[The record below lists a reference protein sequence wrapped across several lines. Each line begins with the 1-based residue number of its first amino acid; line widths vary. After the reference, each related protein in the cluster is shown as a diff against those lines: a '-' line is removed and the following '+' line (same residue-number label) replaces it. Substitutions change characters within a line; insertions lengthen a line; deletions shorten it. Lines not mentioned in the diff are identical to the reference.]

1 MAHLK
6 TIYPLQIVKQINLP
20 AANFLVPISRDR
32 QPRYRHLLCF
42 NLHASTS
49 GLSLKI
55 HAMKKSTRHPIQPA
69 PISTAGL
76 LISAMLSAGLALPS
90 SAADLPQALAVTT
103 TDTHAKIPN
112 NTAMNPVRLAMQSGA
127 DALLAGDA
135 KLANH
140 EFNLAIA
147 RDLKNPSL
155 HAANALAYQ
164 IRTRAGE
171 RDLFDLAETGY
182 LVALEQQHDFQQ
194 AAVQLAHLYLENKR
208 YAQAQRAAAYALKLA
223 STNVE
228 ALHLLASASYS
239 LGDVELALWAIEQAR
254 VIAPN
259 DKYAAN
265 MLPVIYGGAG
275 LNDEAEAFINEN
287 QTLWSRQGSEQLKHR
302 LDQWKVAYATEQAKI
317 EDAKGGNDEAGAK
330 ANADTPAI
338 ADTQGPLV
346 YAWSDCAQGLTA
358 NAGATQASSSSSDNQ
373 SNGVTRVDETM
384 ILPSLPSPC
393 KGRAMPQMAIIDVVI
408 LRTNELNASSTGIN
422 LLENLAVTIQQSSNK
437 VSTSINSAPSTSIA
451 TLTTNIGLG
460 TSAGGA
466 IAYSLNIANVSGQT
480 TEVVSRPSLQVLDRQ
495 AAQFFSGSKISIGLT
510 GGVNSSST
518 LSEVNVGLSLS
529 VTPTFIDEQQMLLNV
544 RAAHTFFEPVTGTS
558 TFNQSLQTSRNMV
571 AAATKIRLNETLVL
585 SGLTEREAISGT
597 SGVPVLKDIPGVQYL
612 FSKRTVQNFNKT
624 VLILI
629 TPRRMAAYGET
640 LDQVQALDQKDL
652 EPKLMQETRQRALKE
667 LGGRWPNLYHA
678 IRHMSRSERAF
689 GVRAKDIELEDWNK
703 PQRIQKILKE
713 AVGSLYL

>member
-1 MAHLK
+1 
-6 TIYPLQIVKQINLP
+6 
-20 AANFLVPISRDR
+20 
-32 QPRYRHLLCF
+32 
-42 NLHASTS
+42 
-49 GLSLKI
+49 
-55 HAMKKSTRHPIQPA
+55 MKKTVLVSC
-69 PISTAGL
+69 
-76 LISAMLSAGLALPS
+76 AMVLAMS
-90 SAADLPQALAVTT
+90 NAHADLIDYADPINGSENLAKTT
-103 TDTHAKIPN
+103 
-112 NTAMNPVRLAMQSGA
+112 MNPVRSALKSGA
-127 DALLAGDA
+127 VALLAGDA

-147 RDLKNPSL
+147 RDLKNPAL

-182 LVALEQQHDFQQ
+182 LVALEQQHDYQQ

-208 YAQAQRAAAYALKLA
+208 YAQAQRAAAYALKLE
-223 STNVE
+223 SKNVE

-239 LGDVELALWAIEQAR
+239 LGDVELSLWALEQAR
-254 VIAPN
+254 TIAPN
-259 DKYAAN
+259 DKYGAN
-265 MLPVIYGGAG
+265 MVPAIYGEAG
-275 LNDEAEAFINEN
+275 LNKEAEAYINEN
-287 QTLWSRQGSEQLKHR
+287 PTLWSQQGGEQVKRR
-302 LDQWKVAYATEQAKI
+302 LEQWKVAYANDQAKI
-317 EDAKGGNDEAGAK
+317 DEAKTGNDEAGEK
-330 ANADTPAI
+330 ANADAPAQS
-338 ADTQGPLV
+338 DSQGPLV
-346 YAWSDCAQGLTA
+346 YAWSDCTQALTP
-358 NAGATQASSSSSDNQ
+358 NAGAAQASSSDSSD
-373 SNGVTRVDETM
+373 SSTATRVDETM
-384 ILPSLPSPC
+384 VLPSLPSPC
-393 KGRAMPQMAIIDVVI
+393 KAHALPQMAIIDVVI

-437 VSTSINSAPSTSIA
+437 VSTSIDNAPSTSVA

-460 TSAGGA
+460 TTAGGA

-529 VTPTFIDEQQMLLNV
+529 VTPTFIDEQQMLLIV
-544 RAAHTFFEPVTGTS
+544 RAAHTFFEPLTGTS

-571 AAATKIRLNETLVL
+571 AAATKIRINETLVL
-585 SGLTEREAISGT
+585 SGLTEREVISGS
-597 SGVPVLKDIPGVQYL
+597 SGVPLLKDIPGVQYL

-629 TPRRMAAYGET
+629 TPRRMVAYGEN
-640 LDQVQALDQKDL
+640 LDQVQALDKKDV

-667 LGGRWPNLYHA
+667 LGGQWPNLFHA
-678 IRHMSRSERAF
+678 IRHMARSERAF

-703 PQRIQKILKE
+703 PKRVQKILQD

>member
-1 MAHLK
+1 
-6 TIYPLQIVKQINLP
+6 
-20 AANFLVPISRDR
+20 
-32 QPRYRHLLCF
+32 
-42 NLHASTS
+42 
-49 GLSLKI
+49 
-55 HAMKKSTRHPIQPA
+55 MKKTVLVSC
-69 PISTAGL
+69 
-76 LISAMLSAGLALPS
+76 AMVLAMSHAHADLMDY
-90 SAADLPQALAVTT
+90 SAAMSASETAAKTT
-103 TDTHAKIPN
+103 
-112 NTAMNPVRLAMQSGA
+112 MNPVRLALKSGA

-147 RDLKNPSL
+147 RDLKNPAL

-182 LVALEQQHDFQQ
+182 LVALEQQHDYQQ

-208 YAQAQRAAAYALKLA
+208 YAQAQRAAAYALKLE
-223 STNVE
+223 SKNVE

-239 LGDVELALWAIEQAR
+239 LGDVELSLWALEQAR
-254 VIAPN
+254 TIAPN

-265 MLPVIYGGAG
+265 MVPAIYGEAG
-275 LNDEAEAFINEN
+275 LNEQAEAYINEN
-287 QTLWSRQGSEQLKHR
+287 SSLWSKQGGEQVKRR
-302 LDQWKVAYATEQAKI
+302 LAQWNVAYATEQAKTD
-317 EDAKGGNDEAGAK
+317 EAKAGNDEAGAK
-330 ANADTPAI
+330 ANADAPAQS
-338 ADTQGPLV
+338 DNQGPLV
-346 YAWSDCAQGLTA
+346 YAWSDCAQALTP
-358 NAGATQASSSSSDNQ
+358 NAGAAQASSSDSSD
-373 SNGVTRVDETM
+373 SSTATRVDETM
-384 ILPSLPSPC
+384 VLPSLPSPC
-393 KGRAMPQMAIIDVVI
+393 KAHALPQMAIIDVVI

-437 VSTSINSAPSTSIA
+437 VSTSIDNAPSTSLA

-571 AAATKIRLNETLVL
+571 AAATKIRINETLVL
-585 SGLTEREAISGT
+585 SGLTEREVISGS
-597 SGVPVLKDIPGVQYL
+597 SGVPLLKDIPGVQYL
-612 FSKRTVQNFNKT
+612 FSKRSVQNFNKT

-629 TPRRMAAYGET
+629 TPRRMVAYGEN
-640 LDQVQALDQKDL
+640 LDQVQALDKKDV

-667 LGGRWPNLYHA
+667 LGGQWPNLYHA

-689 GVRAKDIELEDWNK
+689 GVRSKDIELEDWNK
-703 PQRIQKILKE
+703 PKRVQKILHD

>member
-1 MAHLK
+1 M
-6 TIYPLQIVKQINLP
+6 KQ
-20 AANFLVPISRDR
+20 
-32 QPRYRHLLCF
+32 
-42 NLHASTS
+42 
-49 GLSLKI
+49 LSLIGFAK
-55 HAMKKSTRHPIQPA
+55 TLLLPIA
-69 PISTAGL
+69 S
-76 LISAMLSAGLALPS
+76 LISACSSMPSNSLALNNTPS
-90 SAADLPQALAVTT
+90 ALT
-103 TDTHAKIPN
+103 TDARASKS
-112 NTAMNPVRLAMQSGA
+112 AMNPVRLSMQSGA

-147 RDLKNPSL
+147 RDLKNPAL

-208 YAQAQRAAAYALKLA
+208 YAQAQRAAAYALKLE
-223 STNVE
+223 SKNVE

-239 LGDVELALWAIEQAR
+239 LGDVELSLWALEQAR
-254 VIAPN
+254 LIAPN

-265 MLPVIYGGAG
+265 MVPAIYGEAG
-275 LNDEAEAFINEN
+275 LNDQAEAYINEN
-287 QTLWSRQGSEQLKHR
+287 PTLWSQQGGEQVKRR
-302 LDQWKVAYATEQAKI
+302 LEQWNVAYATDQAKT
-317 EDAKGGNDEAGAK
+317 DEAK
-330 ANADTPAI
+330 AGSDDAGEKASANTPAQS
-338 ADTQGPLV
+338 DSQGPLV
-346 YAWSDCAQGLTA
+346 YAWSDCAQALTP
-358 NAGATQASSSSSDNQ
+358 NAGAAQASSSDSSD
-373 SNGVTRVDETM
+373 SSTVTRVDETM
-384 ILPSLPSPC
+384 VLPSLPSPC
-393 KGRAMPQMAIIDVVI
+393 KSHAMPQMAIIDVVI

-437 VSTSINSAPSTSIA
+437 VSTSIDNAPSTSIT

-571 AAATKIRLNETLVL
+571 AAATKIRINETLVL
-585 SGLTEREAISGT
+585 SGLTEREAISGS
-597 SGVPVLKDIPGVQYL
+597 SGVPLLKDIPGVQYF
-612 FSKRTVQNFNKT
+612 FSKRSVQNFNKT

-629 TPRRMAAYGET
+629 TPRRMVAYGET
-640 LDQVQALDQKDL
+640 LDQVQALDKASEL
-652 EPKLMQETRQRALKE
+652 EPKLMQETRQRALNE

-689 GVRAKDIELEDWNK
+689 GVRTKDIELEDWNR
-703 PQRIQKILKE
+703 PQRVQKILQD
-713 AVGSLYL
+713 AVSSLYL

>member
-1 MAHLK
+1 MKK
-6 TIYPLQIVKQINLP
+6 TILASCAMVL
-20 AANFLVPISRDR
+20 AMS
-32 QPRYRHLLCF
+32 
-42 NLHASTS
+42 HA
-49 GLSLKI
+49 
-55 HAMKKSTRHPIQPA
+55 H
-69 PISTAGL
+69 
-76 LISAMLSAGLALPS
+76 
-90 SAADLPQALAVTT
+90 ADLMDYSA
-103 TDTHAKIPN
+103 
-112 NTAMNPVRLAMQSGA
+112 AMNPVRSALKSGA

-147 RDLKNPSL
+147 RDLKNPAL

-182 LVALEQQHDFQQ
+182 LVALEQQHDYQQ

-208 YAQAQRAAAYALKLA
+208 YAQAQRAAAYALKLE
-223 STNVE
+223 SKNVE

-239 LGDVELALWAIEQAR
+239 LGDVELSLWALEQAR
-254 VIAPN
+254 RIAPN

-265 MLPVIYGGAG
+265 MVPAIYGEAG
-275 LNDEAEAFINEN
+275 LNEQAEAYINEN
-287 QTLWSRQGSEQLKHR
+287 PTLWSQQGGEQVKRR
-302 LDQWKVAYATEQAKI
+302 LEQWNVAYASDQAKI
-317 EDAKGGNDEAGAK
+317 DEAK
-330 ANADTPAI
+330 AGSDEVGEKTNADAPAQS
-338 ADTQGPLV
+338 DSQGPLV
-346 YAWSDCAQGLTA
+346 YAWSDCAQVLTQ
-358 NAGATQASSSSSDNQ
+358 NAGAAQSSSSGSSD
-373 SNGVTRVDETM
+373 SAAVTRVDETM
-384 ILPSLPSPC
+384 VLPSLPSPC
-393 KGRAMPQMAIIDVVI
+393 KSHALPQMAIIDVVI

-437 VSTSINSAPSTSIA
+437 VSTSIDNAPSTSIA
-451 TLTTNIGLG
+451 KLTTDIGLG

-518 LSEVNVGLSLS
+518 LSELNVGLSLS

-571 AAATKIRLNETLVL
+571 AAATKIRINETLVL
-585 SGLTEREAISGT
+585 SGLTEREVISGS
-597 SGVPVLKDIPGVQYL
+597 SGVPLLKDIPGVQYF

-629 TPRRMAAYGET
+629 TPRRMVAYGET
-640 LDQVQALDQKDL
+640 LDQVQALDKKDV

-667 LGGRWPNLYHA
+667 LGGQWPNLYHA

-689 GVRAKDIELEDWNK
+689 GVRTKDIELEDWNK
-703 PQRIQKILKE
+703 PKRVQKILQD

>member
-1 MAHLK
+1 
-6 TIYPLQIVKQINLP
+6 
-20 AANFLVPISRDR
+20 
-32 QPRYRHLLCF
+32 
-42 NLHASTS
+42 
-49 GLSLKI
+49 
-55 HAMKKSTRHPIQPA
+55 MKKTVLVSC
-69 PISTAGL
+69 
-76 LISAMLSAGLALPS
+76 AMVLAMS
-90 SAADLPQALAVTT
+90 NAHADLIDYADPINGSENLAKTT
-103 TDTHAKIPN
+103 
-112 NTAMNPVRLAMQSGA
+112 MNPVRSALKSGA
-127 DALLAGDA
+127 VALLAGDA

-147 RDLKNPSL
+147 RDLKNPAL

-182 LVALEQQHDFQQ
+182 LVALEQQHDYQQ

-208 YAQAQRAAAYALKLA
+208 YAQAQRAAAYALKLE
-223 STNVE
+223 SKNVE

-239 LGDVELALWAIEQAR
+239 LGDVELSLWALEQAR
-254 VIAPN
+254 TIAPN
-259 DKYAAN
+259 DKYGAN
-265 MLPVIYGGAG
+265 MVPAIYGEAG
-275 LNDEAEAFINEN
+275 LNKEAEAYINEN
-287 QTLWSRQGSEQLKHR
+287 PRLWSKQGGEQVKRR
-302 LDQWKVAYATEQAKI
+302 LEQWKVAYANDQAKI
-317 EDAKGGNDEAGAK
+317 DEAKTGNDEAGEK
-330 ANADTPAI
+330 ANADAPAQS
-338 ADTQGPLV
+338 DSQGPLV
-346 YAWSDCAQGLTA
+346 YAWSDCTQALTP
-358 NAGATQASSSSSDNQ
+358 NAGAAQASSSDSSD
-373 SNGVTRVDETM
+373 SSTATRVDETM
-384 ILPSLPSPC
+384 VLPSLPSPC
-393 KGRAMPQMAIIDVVI
+393 KAHALPQMAIIDVVI

-437 VSTSINSAPSTSIA
+437 VSTSIDNAPSTSVA

-460 TSAGGA
+460 TTAGGA

-571 AAATKIRLNETLVL
+571 AAATKIRINETLVL
-585 SGLTEREAISGT
+585 SGLTEREVISGS
-597 SGVPVLKDIPGVQYL
+597 SGVPLLKDIPGVQYL

-629 TPRRMAAYGET
+629 TPRRMVAYGEN
-640 LDQVQALDQKDL
+640 LDQVQALDKKDV

-667 LGGRWPNLYHA
+667 LGGQWPNLFHA
-678 IRHMSRSERAF
+678 IRHMARSERAF

-703 PQRIQKILKE
+703 PKRVQKILQD

>member
-1 MAHLK
+1 
-6 TIYPLQIVKQINLP
+6 
-20 AANFLVPISRDR
+20 
-32 QPRYRHLLCF
+32 
-42 NLHASTS
+42 
-49 GLSLKI
+49 
-55 HAMKKSTRHPIQPA
+55 MKKTVLVSCAMVLAMSNAHADLIDYAA
-69 PISTAGL
+69 PINASENPAK
-76 LISAMLSAGLALPS
+76 
-90 SAADLPQALAVTT
+90 TT
-103 TDTHAKIPN
+103 
-112 NTAMNPVRLAMQSGA
+112 MNPVRLALKSGA

-147 RDLKNPSL
+147 RDLKNPAL

-208 YAQAQRAAAYALKLA
+208 YAHAQRAAAYALKLE
-223 STNVE
+223 SKNVE

-239 LGDVELALWAIEQAR
+239 LGDVELSLWALEQAR
-254 VIAPN
+254 TIAPN

-265 MLPVIYGGAG
+265 MVPAIYGEAG
-275 LNDEAEAFINEN
+275 LNEEAEAYINEN
-287 QTLWSRQGSEQLKHR
+287 PSLWSKQGSEQVKRR
-302 LDQWKVAYATEQAKI
+302 LAQWKVAYANDQAKTD
-317 EDAKGGNDEAGAK
+317 EAKAGNDDAGEK
-330 ANADTPAI
+330 ANADTPAQN
-338 ADTQGPLV
+338 DSQGPLV
-346 YAWSDCAQGLTA
+346 YAWSDCAQALTA
-358 NAGATQASSSSSDNQ
+358 NAGTAQASSSDSSD
-373 SNGVTRVDETM
+373 SSAVTRVDETM
-384 ILPSLPSPC
+384 VLPSLPSPC
-393 KGRAMPQMAIIDVVI
+393 KAHALPQMAIIDVVI

-437 VSTSINSAPSTSIA
+437 VSTSINNAPSTSLA

-518 LSEVNVGLSLS
+518 LSEINVGLSLS

-558 TFNQSLQTSRNMV
+558 SFNQSLQTSRNMV
-571 AAATKIRLNETLVL
+571 AAATKIRINETLVL
-585 SGLTEREAISGT
+585 SGLTEREVISGS
-597 SGVPVLKDIPGVQYL
+597 SGVPLLKDIPGVQYL
-612 FSKRTVQNFNKT
+612 FSKKTVQNFNKT

-629 TPRRMAAYGET
+629 TPRRMVAYGEN
-640 LDQVQALDQKDL
+640 LDQVQALDKKDV

-667 LGGRWPNLYHA
+667 LGGHWPNLYHA

-689 GVRAKDIELEDWNK
+689 GVRSKDIELEDWNK
-703 PQRIQKILKE
+703 PKRVQKILQD

>member
-1 MAHLK
+1 MKK
-6 TIYPLQIVKQINLP
+6 TILASCAMVL
-20 AANFLVPISRDR
+20 AMS
-32 QPRYRHLLCF
+32 
-42 NLHASTS
+42 HA
-49 GLSLKI
+49 
-55 HAMKKSTRHPIQPA
+55 HADLMDY
-69 PISTAGL
+69 
-76 LISAMLSAGLALPS
+76 
-90 SAADLPQALAVTT
+90 SAAMNSAENS
-103 TDTHAKIPN
+103 AK
-112 NTAMNPVRLAMQSGA
+112 TAMNPVRLALKSGA

-147 RDLKNPSL
+147 RDLKNPAL

-182 LVALEQQHDFQQ
+182 LVALEQQHDYQQ

-208 YAQAQRAAAYALKLA
+208 YAQAQRAAAYALKLE
-223 STNVE
+223 SKNVE

-239 LGDVELALWAIEQAR
+239 LGDVELSLWALEQAR
-254 VIAPN
+254 LIAPN

-265 MLPVIYGGAG
+265 MVPAIYGEAG
-275 LNDEAEAFINEN
+275 LNEQAEAYINEN
-287 QTLWSRQGSEQLKHR
+287 PRLWSQQGGEQVKRR
-302 LDQWKVAYATEQAKI
+302 LEQWNVAYATDQAKT
-317 EDAKGGNDEAGAK
+317 DEAK
-330 ANADTPAI
+330 AGSDDAAEKASADTPAQS
-338 ADTQGPLV
+338 DSQGPLV
-346 YAWSDCAQGLTA
+346 YAWSDCAQALTV
-358 NAGATQASSSSSDNQ
+358 NAGAAQTSSSD
-373 SNGVTRVDETM
+373 SSDSSAATRVDETM
-384 ILPSLPSPC
+384 VLPSLPSPC
-393 KGRAMPQMAIIDVVI
+393 KAHALPQMAIIDVVI

-437 VSTSINSAPSTSIA
+437 ISTSIDNAPSTSVA

-495 AAQFFSGSKISIGLT
+495 SAQFFSGSKISIGLT

-571 AAATKIRLNETLVL
+571 AAATKIRINETLVL
-585 SGLTEREAISGT
+585 SGLTEREVISGS
-597 SGVPVLKDIPGVQYL
+597 SGVPLLKDIPGVQYL

-629 TPRRMAAYGET
+629 TPRRMVAYGEN
-640 LDQVQALDQKDL
+640 LDQVQALNNKDV

-667 LGGRWPNLYHA
+667 LGGQWPNLYHA

-689 GVRAKDIELEDWNK
+689 GVRSKDIELEDWNK
-703 PQRIQKILKE
+703 PKRVQKILQD

>member
-1 MAHLK
+1 MKK
-6 TIYPLQIVKQINLP
+6 TILASCAMVL
-20 AANFLVPISRDR
+20 AMS
-32 QPRYRHLLCF
+32 
-42 NLHASTS
+42 HA
-49 GLSLKI
+49 
-55 HAMKKSTRHPIQPA
+55 HADLMDY
-69 PISTAGL
+69 
-76 LISAMLSAGLALPS
+76 
-90 SAADLPQALAVTT
+90 SAAMNSAENS
-103 TDTHAKIPN
+103 AK
-112 NTAMNPVRLAMQSGA
+112 TAMNPVRLALKSGA

-147 RDLKNPSL
+147 RDLKNPAL

-182 LVALEQQHDFQQ
+182 LVALEQQHDYQQ

-208 YAQAQRAAAYALKLA
+208 YAQAQRAAAYALKLE
-223 STNVE
+223 SKNVE

-239 LGDVELALWAIEQAR
+239 LGDVELSLWALEQAR
-254 VIAPN
+254 LIAPN

-265 MLPVIYGGAG
+265 MVPAIYGEAG
-275 LNDEAEAFINEN
+275 LNEQAEAYINEN
-287 QTLWSRQGSEQLKHR
+287 PRLWSQQGGEQVKRR
-302 LDQWKVAYATEQAKI
+302 LEQWNVAYATDQAKT
-317 EDAKGGNDEAGAK
+317 DEAK
-330 ANADTPAI
+330 AGSDDAAEKASADTPAQS
-338 ADTQGPLV
+338 DSQGPLV
-346 YAWSDCAQGLTA
+346 YAWSDCAQALTV
-358 NAGATQASSSSSDNQ
+358 NAGAAQTSSSD
-373 SNGVTRVDETM
+373 SSDSSAATRVDETM
-384 ILPSLPSPC
+384 VLPSLPSPC
-393 KGRAMPQMAIIDVVI
+393 KAHALPQMAIIDVVI

-437 VSTSINSAPSTSIA
+437 ISTSIDNAPSTSVA

-495 AAQFFSGSKISIGLT
+495 SAQFFSGSKISIGLT

-571 AAATKIRLNETLVL
+571 AAATKIRINETLVL
-585 SGLTEREAISGT
+585 SGLTEREVISSS
-597 SGVPVLKDIPGVQYL
+597 SGVPLLKDIPGVQYL

-629 TPRRMAAYGET
+629 TPRRMVAYGEN
-640 LDQVQALDQKDL
+640 LDQVQALNNKDV

-667 LGGRWPNLYHA
+667 LGGQWPNLYHA

-689 GVRAKDIELEDWNK
+689 GVRSKDIELEDWNK
-703 PQRIQKILKE
+703 PKRVQKILQD

>member
-1 MAHLK
+1 M
-6 TIYPLQIVKQINLP
+6 KQ
-20 AANFLVPISRDR
+20 
-32 QPRYRHLLCF
+32 
-42 NLHASTS
+42 
-49 GLSLKI
+49 LSLIGFTK
-55 HAMKKSTRHPIQPA
+55 TLLLPIA
-69 PISTAGL
+69 S
-76 LISAMLSAGLALPS
+76 LISACSSMPSNSLALNNTPS
-90 SAADLPQALAVTT
+90 ALT
-103 TDTHAKIPN
+103 TDARASKS
-112 NTAMNPVRLAMQSGA
+112 AMNPVRLSMQSGA

-147 RDLKNPSL
+147 RDLKNPAL

-208 YAQAQRAAAYALKLA
+208 YAQAQRAAAYALKLE
-223 STNVE
+223 SKNVE

-239 LGDVELALWAIEQAR
+239 LGDVELSLWALEQAR
-254 VIAPN
+254 LIAPN

-265 MLPVIYGGAG
+265 MVPAIYGEAG
-275 LNDEAEAFINEN
+275 LNDQAEAYINEN
-287 QTLWSRQGSEQLKHR
+287 PTLWSQQGGEQVKRR
-302 LDQWKVAYATEQAKI
+302 LEQWNVAYATDQAKT
-317 EDAKGGNDEAGAK
+317 DEAK
-330 ANADTPAI
+330 AGSDDAGEKASANTPAQS
-338 ADTQGPLV
+338 DSQGPLV
-346 YAWSDCAQGLTA
+346 YAWSDCAQALTP
-358 NAGATQASSSSSDNQ
+358 NAGAAQASSSDSSD
-373 SNGVTRVDETM
+373 SSTVTRVDETM
-384 ILPSLPSPC
+384 VLPSLPSPC
-393 KGRAMPQMAIIDVVI
+393 KSHAMPQMAIIDVVI

-437 VSTSINSAPSTSIA
+437 VSTSIDNAPSTSIT

-571 AAATKIRLNETLVL
+571 AAATKIRINETLVL
-585 SGLTEREAISGT
+585 SGLTEREAISGS
-597 SGVPVLKDIPGVQYL
+597 SGVPLLKDIPGVQYF
-612 FSKRTVQNFNKT
+612 FSKRSVQNFNKT

-629 TPRRMAAYGET
+629 TPRRMVAYGET
-640 LDQVQALDQKDL
+640 LDQVQALDKASEL
-652 EPKLMQETRQRALKE
+652 EPKLMQETRQRALNE

-689 GVRAKDIELEDWNK
+689 GVRTKDIELEDWNR
-703 PQRIQKILKE
+703 PQRVQKILQD
-713 AVGSLYL
+713 AVSSLYL

>member
-1 MAHLK
+1 M
-6 TIYPLQIVKQINLP
+6 
-20 AANFLVPISRDR
+20 
-32 QPRYRHLLCF
+32 
-42 NLHASTS
+42 
-49 GLSLKI
+49 
-55 HAMKKSTRHPIQPA
+55 AMKKTILASC
-69 PISTAGL
+69 
-76 LISAMLSAGLALPS
+76 AMVLAMSHAHADLMDY
-90 SAADLPQALAVTT
+90 SAAMNSAENS
-103 TDTHAKIPN
+103 AK
-112 NTAMNPVRLAMQSGA
+112 TAMNPVRSALKSGA

-147 RDLKNPSL
+147 RDLKNPAL

-182 LVALEQQHDFQQ
+182 LVALEQQHDYQQ

-208 YAQAQRAAAYALKLA
+208 YAQAQRAAAYALKLE
-223 STNVE
+223 SKNVE

-239 LGDVELALWAIEQAR
+239 LGDVELSLWALEQAR
-254 VIAPN
+254 TIAPN

-265 MLPVIYGGAG
+265 MVPAIYGEAG
-275 LNDEAEAFINEN
+275 LNEQAEAYINEN
-287 QTLWSRQGSEQLKHR
+287 PTLWSQQGGEQVKRR
-302 LDQWKVAYATEQAKI
+302 LEQWNVAYATDQAK
-317 EDAKGGNDEAGAK
+317 ADEAK
-330 ANADTPAI
+330 AGSDDAAEKASADTPAQS
-338 ADTQGPLV
+338 DSQGPLV
-346 YAWSDCAQGLTA
+346 YAWSDCAQALTA
-358 NAGATQASSSSSDNQ
+358 NAGAAQASSSDSSD
-373 SNGVTRVDETM
+373 SSTATRVDETM
-384 ILPSLPSPC
+384 VLPSLPSPC
-393 KGRAMPQMAIIDVVI
+393 KAHALPQMAIIDVVI

-437 VSTSINSAPSTSIA
+437 ISTSIDNAPSTSVA

-571 AAATKIRLNETLVL
+571 AAATKIRINETLVL
-585 SGLTEREAISGT
+585 SGLTEREVISGS
-597 SGVPVLKDIPGVQYL
+597 SGVPLLKDIPGVQYL
-612 FSKRTVQNFNKT
+612 FSKKTVQNFNKT

-629 TPRRMAAYGET
+629 TPRRMVAYGEN
-640 LDQVQALDQKDL
+640 LDQVQALNNKDV

-667 LGGRWPNLYHA
+667 LGGQWPNLYHA

-689 GVRAKDIELEDWNK
+689 GVRSKDIELEDWNK
-703 PQRIQKILKE
+703 PKRVQKILQD

>member
-1 MAHLK
+1 M
-6 TIYPLQIVKQINLP
+6 
-20 AANFLVPISRDR
+20 
-32 QPRYRHLLCF
+32 
-42 NLHASTS
+42 
-49 GLSLKI
+49 
-55 HAMKKSTRHPIQPA
+55 AMKKTILASC
-69 PISTAGL
+69 
-76 LISAMLSAGLALPS
+76 AMVLAMSHAHADLMDY
-90 SAADLPQALAVTT
+90 SAAMNSSENS
-103 TDTHAKIPN
+103 AK
-112 NTAMNPVRLAMQSGA
+112 TAMNPVRLALKSGA

-147 RDLKNPSL
+147 RDLKNPAL

-182 LVALEQQHDFQQ
+182 LVALEQQHDYQQ

-208 YAQAQRAAAYALKLA
+208 YAQAQRAAAYALKLE
-223 STNVE
+223 SKNVE

-239 LGDVELALWAIEQAR
+239 LGDVELSLWALEQAR
-254 VIAPN
+254 LIAPN

-265 MLPVIYGGAG
+265 MVPAIYGEAG
-275 LNDEAEAFINEN
+275 LNEQAAAYINEN
-287 QTLWSRQGSEQLKHR
+287 PMLWSQQGGEQVKRR
-302 LDQWKVAYATEQAKI
+302 LEQWNVAYATDQAK
-317 EDAKGGNDEAGAK
+317 AGNDDAGEK
-330 ANADTPAI
+330 ANADAPAQS
-338 ADTQGPLV
+338 DSQGPLV
-346 YAWSDCAQGLTA
+346 YAWSDCAQALTP
-358 NAGATQASSSSSDNQ
+358 NAGAAQASSSDSSD
-373 SNGVTRVDETM
+373 SSTVTRVDETM
-384 ILPSLPSPC
+384 VLPSLPSPC
-393 KGRAMPQMAIIDVVI
+393 KAHALPQMAIIDVVI

-437 VSTSINSAPSTSIA
+437 ISTSIDNAPSTSIA

-571 AAATKIRLNETLVL
+571 AAATKIRINETLVL
-585 SGLTEREAISGT
+585 SGLTEREVISGS
-597 SGVPVLKDIPGVQYL
+597 SGVPLLKDIPGVQYL

-629 TPRRMAAYGET
+629 TPRRMVAYGEN
-640 LDQVQALDQKDL
+640 LDQVQALNNKDV

-667 LGGRWPNLYHA
+667 LGGQWPNLYHA

-689 GVRAKDIELEDWNK
+689 GVRSKDIELEDWNK
-703 PQRIQKILKE
+703 PKRVQKILQD

>member
-1 MAHLK
+1 MKKTVLVSCAMVLAMSNAHADLIDYTESINGSENLAK
-6 TIYPLQIVKQINLP
+6 TI
-20 AANFLVPISRDR
+20 
-32 QPRYRHLLCF
+32 
-42 NLHASTS
+42 
-49 GLSLKI
+49 
-55 HAMKKSTRHPIQPA
+55 
-69 PISTAGL
+69 
-76 LISAMLSAGLALPS
+76 
-90 SAADLPQALAVTT
+90 
-103 TDTHAKIPN
+103 
-112 NTAMNPVRLAMQSGA
+112 MNPVRSALKSGA

-147 RDLKNPSL
+147 RDLKNPAL

-182 LVALEQQHDFQQ
+182 LVALEQQHDYQQ

-208 YAQAQRAAAYALKLA
+208 YAQAQRAAAYALKLE
-223 STNVE
+223 SKNVE

-239 LGDVELALWAIEQAR
+239 LGDVELSLWALEQAR
-254 VIAPN
+254 TIAPN
-259 DKYAAN
+259 DKYGAN
-265 MLPVIYGGAG
+265 MVPAIYGEAG
-275 LNDEAEAFINEN
+275 LNEEAEAYINEN
-287 QTLWSRQGSEQLKHR
+287 PTLWSQQAGEQVKRR
-302 LDQWKVAYATEQAKI
+302 LEQWKVAYANDQAKI
-317 EDAKGGNDEAGAK
+317 DEAKTGNDDAGEK
-330 ANADTPAI
+330 VNADAPAQS
-338 ADTQGPLV
+338 DSQGPLV
-346 YAWSDCAQGLTA
+346 YAWSDCTQALTP
-358 NAGATQASSSSSDNQ
+358 NAGAAQASSSDSSD
-373 SNGVTRVDETM
+373 SSTATRVDETM
-384 ILPSLPSPC
+384 VLPSLPSPC
-393 KGRAMPQMAIIDVVI
+393 KAHALPQMAIIDVVI

-437 VSTSINSAPSTSIA
+437 VSTSIDNAPSTSVA

-571 AAATKIRLNETLVL
+571 AAATKIRINETLVL
-585 SGLTEREAISGT
+585 SGLTEREVISGS
-597 SGVPVLKDIPGVQYL
+597 SGVPLLKDIPGVQYL

-629 TPRRMAAYGET
+629 TPRRMVAYGEN
-640 LDQVQALDQKDL
+640 LDQVQALDKKDV

-667 LGGRWPNLYHA
+667 LGGQWPNLFHA
-678 IRHMSRSERAF
+678 IRHMARSERAF

-703 PQRIQKILKE
+703 PKRVQKILQD